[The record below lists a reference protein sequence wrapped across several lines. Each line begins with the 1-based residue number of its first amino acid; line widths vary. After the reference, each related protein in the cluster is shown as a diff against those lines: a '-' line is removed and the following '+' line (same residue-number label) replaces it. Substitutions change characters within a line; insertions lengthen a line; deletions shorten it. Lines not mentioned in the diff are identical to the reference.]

1 MKCFVL
7 SLHRSGTSSASI
19 LLERLGIRTIHWP
32 GRYDKV
38 SLTEKVIGRE
48 TNLEFVLDTI
58 MPALVR
64 HEAAAD
70 VPIPVL
76 YRQLQNRFPE
86 AKWILLLRN
95 PEDWVRSIRGRIG
108 ERELRPFERVQYWHY
123 FPARPARLSD
133 LSDAELFSM
142 YGRHTEEVV
151 DYSNSLGP
159 GKLGVFD
166 LHDPSSGSAVASF
179 LGYEGKHAMPNVR
192 DPLKIKS
199 ASRRARL
206 GVLFRRAFRSLGE
219 KP

>member
-19 LLERLGIRTIHWP
+19 LLERLGIRTVHWP
-32 GRYDKV
+32 GRHGKV
-38 SLTEKVIGRE
+38 SLTEKIAGRE
-48 TNLEFVLDTI
+48 TNLEFVLDAI
-58 MPALVR
+58 IPALSG

-76 YRQLQNRFPE
+76 YRQLQRRFPE
-86 AKWILLLRN
+86 AKWILLLRR

-123 FPARPARLSD
+123 FPERPARLSD
-133 LSDAELFSM
+133 LSDAELVAM

-151 DYSNSLGP
+151 DYSNSLGA

-179 LGYEGKHAMPNVR
+179 LGHEGRHEMPNVR
-192 DPLKIKS
+192 DPLKIRA

-206 GVLFRRAFRSLGE
+206 AVAFKRALRSLGGNS
-219 KP
+219 